1 MNLDERIKQELSDEA
16 EHLDKLLAKDNG
28 IFAMLANAYK
38 GSLGRWLVMV
48 FIVGTLITVL
58 MVYAGYQFF
67 FIEGDVG
74 FKLHWGITL
83 LLATMIQIALKMW
96 SFMEMNRQSSLR
108 EIKRLELTLEK
119 LINKVS
125 EPNKS

>member
-16 EHLDKLLAKDNG
+16 EQIDHLLENDTG
-28 IFAMLANAYK
+28 IFSMLVNAYK

-48 FIVGTLITVL
+48 FIVGTLITIL
-58 MVYAGYQFF
+58 MGYAGYQFF
-67 FIEGDVG
+67 FIEGDIS

-83 LLATMIQIALKMW
+83 LLATLIQIALKMW

-108 EIKRLELTLEK
+108 EIKRLELMVEK
-119 LINKVS
+119 LINKIS
-125 EPNKS
+125 EQNKS

>member
-16 EHLDKLLAKDNG
+16 AQIDHLLENDTG
-28 IFAMLANAYK
+28 IFSMLVNAYK

-48 FIVGTLITVL
+48 FIVGFLITVL
-58 MVYAGYQFF
+58 MVYSGYQFF
-67 FIEGDVG
+67 IIAGDIG

-83 LLATMIQIALKMW
+83 LLATLIQIALKMW

-108 EIKRLELTLEK
+108 EIKRLELMVEK
-119 LINKVS
+119 LINKIS
-125 EPNKS
+125 EQNKS